1 MARVTVEDCVRKV
14 PSRFEL
20 VVLAA
25 RRARQITSGA
35 MPFVEREN
43 DKNSVLALREIA
55 ADAVEITALEEGLIS
70 SYRQYAPSEPHEEE
84 LENLLEQ
91 ELESALMMTESSEAL
106 LMAGAGFQEEESD
119 LTEDEEEEIAD
130 LASPL
135 YEDADIIEESED

>member
-25 RRARQITSGA
+25 RRARQIAAGA
-35 MPFVEREN
+35 PIVLEREN

-55 ADAVEITALEEGLIS
+55 EGAVDVAELQEALTA
-70 SYRQYAPSEPHEEE
+70 SYRQYAQAEPHEDE

-91 ELESALMMTESSEAL
+91 ELESAL
-106 LMAGAGFQEEESD
+106 LMAESGHDAFASPEGFQEEELS
-119 LTEDEEEEIAD
+119 LESEEDD
-130 LASPL
+130 ASPL
-135 YEDADIIEESED
+135 DEDTDIVDEETL

>member
-25 RRARQITSGA
+25 RRARQIAAGA
-35 MPFVEREN
+35 PIALEREN

-55 ADAVEITALEEGLIS
+55 ESAVNVTELQEALTA
-70 SYRQYAPSEPHEEE
+70 SYRQYAQAEPHEDE

-91 ELESALMMTESSEAL
+91 ELESAL
-106 LMAGAGFQEEESD
+106 LMAESGQNAFASAEGFQEEELS
-119 LTEDEEEEIAD
+119 LESEEDD
-130 LASPL
+130 ASTL
-135 YEDADIIEESED
+135 YEDADILGEEKL